1 MTEGLSDWW
10 RGLSAREQ
18 TLLRV
23 LALVAA
29 LLAFWLLIVQP
40 VLDYRSAAHA
50 EHQLALEDLAE
61 AQALA
66 GRSVGDA
73 APLTAERVLA
83 AARGSGL
90 EPEVMQE
97 GGQRVRLTIPAARA
111 DVLFNL
117 VSQLE
122 GQEGLTVAGMSV
134 STNADSTL
142 AAEIELERG
151 A

>member
-1 MTEGLSDWW
+1 M
-10 RGLSAREQ
+10 
-18 TLLRV
+18 
-23 LALVAA
+23 
-29 LLAFWLLIVQP
+29 
-40 VLDYRSAAHA
+40 LDYRRAAHA